1 MEFQG
6 GEGWYLGFKGNVWK
20 ACVGLGFRVGLVST
34 FEHIISLVA
43 LELGSKIGFFGY
55 YEADTDLLSICEGR

>member
-1 MEFQG
+1 M
-6 GEGWYLGFKGNVWK
+6 
-20 ACVGLGFRVGLVST
+20 GLGFRVGLVST